1 MTEPLVKSISTSG
14 LTTALQPIANPKGQ
28 GQGLGLRG
36 EAVVTVRDH
45 RGRVKGQ
52 QTINNSL
59 TDEVRVNLM
68 KKITDGDAYPE
79 ILVPV
84 RIICLLS
91 NMYWTSMEMVGTN
104 HSTSGVVNNQV
115 TTEFSISGSKPL
127 GTFDGSAS
135 ISTVYLLS
143 NSSQIGSATGDEI
156 DPNVQIDDNDTIDV
170 TYKIILSRSPDVSDD
185 LMVRLGDI
193 LRGVDQNVTISRA
206 SLYNG
211 ATHLQQTA
219 FTLQWGGTSSSANI
233 RFNTITSLPD
243 IATFYIYE
251 GSGITTKVYSEAITV
266 DGWGSGDNVIVPFSI
281 SLTA

>member
-1 MTEPLVKSISTSG
+1 M
-14 LTTALQPIANPKGQ
+14 QPIANPKGQ

-115 TTEFSISGSKPL
+115 TTEFSISGSKPI
-127 GTFDGSAS
+127 GTFDGSTS